1 MIIIMKSFLYP
12 IPSCFFMADIDM
24 HEVFVLPDAAAFRQK
39 SFCIGSHFRRG
50 HPFYHNVGGDPHQ
63 MGGFFGT
70 ADFFVVAFGAECR
83 LNGIP
88 TAAAADLGKEKTLN
102 MIAQTEE
109 IILLAP
115 SLKVISDLAQGR
127 DDSLMEYLFLH
138 AALWGKTTEI
148 WMDFEA
154 PQSRRLLPA
163 SPIADHVDA
172 LKNLGVKW
180 FCYRKKQENK
190 QEEKRILLTEEDVL
204 QAYKAGN
211 AEMVLEKGTM
221 VTPLAKDATRR
232 LGVKLKVQEVK

>member
-1 MIIIMKSFLYP
+1 MNEKDLKNLISQAVAEVLKRQA
-12 IPSCFFMADIDM
+12 ADVAAQQLPEREDEPKRTVVIAADM
-24 HEVFVLPDAAAFRQK
+24 VPFAQEAADELK
-39 SFCIGSHFRRG
+39 RRYG
-50 HPFYHNVGGDPHQ
+50 CRL
-63 MGGFFGT
+63 T
-70 ADFFVVAFGAECR
+70 EVAFGAECR

-102 MIAQTEE
+102 MIAQAEE

>member
-1 MIIIMKSFLYP
+1 MNEMDLKYLISQVVAEVLKKQQAETLPSQR
-12 IPSCFFMADIDM
+12 IPEQKDKPERTVVIVADLVPFAQEAAVELQKRYGRSLMA
-24 HEVFVLPDAAAFRQK
+24 
-39 SFCIGSHFRRG
+39 
-50 HPFYHNVGGDPHQ
+50 
-63 MGGFFGT
+63 
-70 ADFFVVAFGAECR
+70 VAFGAECR
-83 LNGIP
+83 LNGIR
-88 TAAAADLGKEKTLN
+88 TAAALDLGKEKTLN
-102 MIAQTEE
+102 MIAQAEE
-109 IILLAP
+109 VILLAP
-115 SLKVISDLAQGR
+115 SLKVISALAQGR

>member
-1 MIIIMKSFLYP
+1 MNEMNLKDMINQAVAEALKKYQIEASAYESPLKQENESTQTVVI
-12 IPSCFFMADIDM
+12 
-24 HEVFVLPDAAAFRQK
+24 VPDLVPFAQSAISELKKRFERGIAA
-39 SFCIGSHFRRG
+39 
-50 HPFYHNVGGDPHQ
+50 V
-63 MGGFFGT
+63 T
-70 ADFFVVAFGAECR
+70 FGAESR
-83 LNGIP
+83 LEDIP
-88 TAAAADLGKEKTLN
+88 TAAASDLGKRKVMK
-102 MIAQTEE
+102 MIAEAE
-109 IILLAP
+109 KIILLAP
-115 SLKVISDLAQGR
+115 SLKVISALAQGR